1 MKKLIALLLL
11 LFSTAIFADNST
23 NFSDFYT
30 LTSGGWEYWT
40 IVIGGGVVSVLLAFF
55 TAGAATP
62 VFVSVLWGIGG
73 AAGEYTIDNLYND
86 YQHSSLV
93 ESSEDLPTL
102 PFPINVNG
110 TKLYQQA
117 VTNLK
122 NIKPDEI
129 GSPNS
134 RKKIYEQIE
143 RLKHNDLFSKS
154 QALLALLYFMVN
166 DYEQAKHY
174 SSKFIQQHPNSSLPE
189 FIYAVSN
196 LYDEQ
201 VLYHAESFNFFE
213 KSILSEPDNKFI
225 PLMFSIYLD
234 RYILRFGVDT
244 AFFNDMYDLTLS
256 APFKAH
262 NLTILLSQY
271 IILLKQEQQKITVL
285 TTTDNTTIKQS
296 PATLAVAE
304 QSFNNYFHLIYHA
317 KKALGVYLKIKPDVS
332 YWRKVTRY
340 FSEEPKVSLEK
351 LQGKYSELIAK
362 YEGNRKQL
370 KSLVDDFEDYQND
383 ISKEKTVQP
392 TPSKNNA
399 IKWAVSIV
407 SILLI
412 IGLIFA
418 KRRKI
423 LFNQYD

>member
-1 MKKLIALLLL
+1 
-11 LFSTAIFADNST
+11 
-23 NFSDFYT
+23 
-30 LTSGGWEYWT
+30 
-40 IVIGGGVVSVLLAFF
+40 
-55 TAGAATP
+55 
-62 VFVSVLWGIGG
+62 
-73 AAGEYTIDNLYND
+73 
-86 YQHSSLV
+86 
-93 ESSEDLPTL
+93 
-102 PFPINVNG
+102 
-110 TKLYQQA
+110 
-117 VTNLK
+117 
-122 NIKPDEI
+122 
-129 GSPNS
+129 
-134 RKKIYEQIE
+134 
-143 RLKHNDLFSKS
+143 
-154 QALLALLYFMVN
+154 
-166 DYEQAKHY
+166 
-174 SSKFIQQHPNSSLPE
+174 
-189 FIYAVSN
+189 
-196 LYDEQ
+196 
-201 VLYHAESFNFFE
+201 
-213 KSILSEPDNKFI
+213 
-225 PLMFSIYLD
+225 MFSIYLD

-383 ISKEKTVQP
+383 ITVQP